1 MKFIS
6 SFIIFSVRRE
16 REKQQRRNR
25 KIKETTGRPGREV
38 PGGTGFVFSELRI
51 FCVVYRV
58 KLHHIFIQRCT
69 VGYLGLLFQGKMC
82 V

>member
-1 MKFIS
+1 MEVIS
-6 SFIIFSVRRE
+6 SFIIFSVRRK

-51 FCVVYRV
+51 CL
-58 KLHHIFIQRCT
+58 KFIELNFT
-69 VGYLGLLFQGKMC
+69 IYLSKGAQ
-82 V
+82 

>member
-1 MKFIS
+1 MEVIC

-38 PGGTGFVFSELRI
+38 LGGTGFVFSELRI
-51 FCVVYRV
+51 CV
-58 KLHHIFIQRCT
+58 
-69 VGYLGLLFQGKMC
+69 
-82 V
+82 

>member
-1 MKFIS
+1 MYIIRSHFTEIKIFFFNRMEVIS

-38 PGGTGFVFSELRI
+38 LGGTGFVFSELRI
-51 FCVVYRV
+51 CV
-58 KLHHIFIQRCT
+58 
-69 VGYLGLLFQGKMC
+69 
-82 V
+82 

>member
-1 MKFIS
+1 MEVIS
-6 SFIIFSVRRE
+6 SFIIFSVRRK

-38 PGGTGFVFSELRI
+38 PGGTGFVFFRAQNL
-51 FCVVYRV
+51 FVVYRV

-69 VGYLGLLFQGKMC
+69 VGYLGLPL
-82 V
+82 